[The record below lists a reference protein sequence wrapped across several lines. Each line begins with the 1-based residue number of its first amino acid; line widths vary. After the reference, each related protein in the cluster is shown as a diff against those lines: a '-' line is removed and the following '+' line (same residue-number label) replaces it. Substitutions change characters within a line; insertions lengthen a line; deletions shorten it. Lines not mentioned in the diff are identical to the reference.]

1 MTFGNNLLSLSHSD
15 GVEFSFNGL
24 NALAEVGT
32 GEGWEERTGGA
43 VLVSMAE
50 TWGKNR
56 YVPLLYL
63 LLLLV
68 AVAVIVVV
76 AVL

>member
-1 MTFGNNLLSLSHSD
+1 MTFGNNYLSLVYQPAGSASSGD
-15 GVEFSFNGL
+15 KVVRMSFNGL
-24 NALAEVGT
+24 DALGEVGT

-56 YVPLLYL
+56 YVSY
-63 LLLLV
+63 V
-68 AVAVIVVV
+68 QI
-76 AVL
+76 